1 MEDLVDFLEDDNEKV
16 DFIEKV
22 YSYFVF
28 QHPGIF
34 FSKKFE
40 TELLKIANKI
50 EVELTDTFKKDSF
63 LHILTLTYTWGGHST
78 VTERWIKNSPAWTKH
93 SIVITELGFNIAKD
107 LFSDIVKEKDGEL
120 IFLNKGTYI
129 DKAKK
134 LRKIASEYEYVILNI
149 HMHDAVPMLA
159 FGNDKFKRPVI
170 LYNQSQH
177 TLWLGSL
184 ITDLLLEISSSI
196 MDFSKRRRCI
206 RVNEYVGIPVG
217 NVFDRTSEI
226 INKNK
231 LKEKL
236 GFPKDYKILL
246 SIGSSYKYNGMDF
259 FNYVK
264 EILNITQNT
273 IFIIIGLFPQGIWKS
288 LKKQYNN
295 RLYLLGNIENKY
307 IYQYYQIADLYIDSF
322 PVPGGTAFIDAIFHK
337 INAITIDSNYFD
349 VDIKKHFTIS
359 KDKLINRTIEL
370 LQCENFIFEYAY
382 NELLNLTPENWAL
395 NVYNIIKNKAHEHCI
410 NYECVEESINN
421 KFEEYDLFWHD
432 QSMKYVPHYDIN
444 IFKKFTYS
452 NEKFKSIFKYHITKI
467 LNKDLFDIYDQLDTV
482 YNSYKWRI
490 AVNLEK
496 IARKTGLIYIINGMV
511 KVYFFIKPVYN
522 YYKWRIKPV
531 YNSYKWRIPVKLEKI
546 ARKTGLIYVVKW
558 MVKVYFFIKKLIKSA
573 R

>member
-184 ITDLLLEISSSI
+184 ITDLLLELSSSI
-196 MDFSKRRRCI
+196 IDFSKRRRCI
-206 RVNEYVGIPVG
+206 RANEYVGIPVG

-337 INAITIDSNYFD
+337 INDITIY
-349 VDIKKHFTIS
+349 
-359 KDKLINRTIEL
+359 
-370 LQCENFIFEYAY
+370 
-382 NELLNLTPENWAL
+382 
-395 NVYNIIKNKAHEHCI
+395 
-410 NYECVEESINN
+410 
-421 KFEEYDLFWHD
+421 
-432 QSMKYVPHYDIN
+432 
-444 IFKKFTYS
+444 
-452 NEKFKSIFKYHITKI
+452 
-467 LNKDLFDIYDQLDTV
+467 
-482 YNSYKWRI
+482 
-490 AVNLEK
+490 
-496 IARKTGLIYIINGMV
+496 
-511 KVYFFIKPVYN
+511 
-522 YYKWRIKPV
+522 
-531 YNSYKWRIPVKLEKI
+531 
-546 ARKTGLIYVVKW
+546 
-558 MVKVYFFIKKLIKSA
+558 
-573 R
+573 